1 MKPPFSKGIFLL
13 YLSIAIIPL
22 ALFFRKDKITSHDTF
37 EKNRPRFSL
46 RGLLLPS
53 FLFEQIFI

>member
-13 YLSIAIIPL
+13 CLSIAIIPL
-22 ALFFRKDKITSHDTF
+22 APFVRKDKITSHDTL
-37 EKNRPRFSL
+37 EKNRPRISL

-53 FLFEQIFI
+53 FLFEQTSI